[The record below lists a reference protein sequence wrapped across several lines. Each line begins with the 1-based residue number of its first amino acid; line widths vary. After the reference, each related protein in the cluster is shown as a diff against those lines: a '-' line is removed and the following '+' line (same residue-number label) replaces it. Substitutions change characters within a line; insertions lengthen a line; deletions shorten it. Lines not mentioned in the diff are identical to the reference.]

1 MERYNHLNK
10 YLIEKFGSRTLKIC
24 VDGGFSCPNRDGV
37 KSTFGCIFCGGGAGE
52 NIVGKKSDVTASI
65 KSQVTQFLSSY
76 RGLRADKF
84 IVYFQSFSGTYAD
97 VDTLKVRY
105 DTALASSDKIVGLQV
120 ATRPDLV
127 SLEVV
132 DLLASYKDKYYVCVE
147 LGLQTKSDD
156 IGSDINRCYT
166 SSEFENACKLLK
178 SKGID
183 VVAHL
188 MVGLPNQDLTEVLN
202 TVDFLNRCGING
214 LKIHNTYVQT
224 NTVLADRYQSG
235 EYVPITQEY
244 YVDAVC
250 RILGRLNSD
259 IIIHRITADPPK
271 GECLAPMWCTHKKL
285 VLNAINK
292 KLDEMQISQG
302 CDLQD

>member
-1 MERYNHLNK
+1 MERYNQLNK

-24 VDGGFSCPNRDGV
+24 VDGGFSCPNRDGA
-37 KSTFGCIFCGGGAGE
+37 KSTCGCIFCGGGAGE
-52 NIVGKKSDVTASI
+52 NIVGKKSDVTDSI

-127 SLEVV
+127 SLEVA

-166 SSEFENACKLLK
+166 SSDFENACKLLK

-214 LKIHNTYVQT
+214 LKIHNTYVQK
-224 NTVLADRYQSG
+224 NTVLADRYLSG

-250 RILGRLNSD
+250 QILGRLSKD

-271 GECLAPMWCTHKKL
+271 DECLAPMWCTHKKL

-302 CDLQD
+302 CELKD